1 MLHWWVWYTS
11 ITVDLPLYLCRHACC
26 TSSPPVIKR
35 GPTISYVNKDCTRQ
49 CARPL
54 VQRENSYC
62 FSSYVL
68 QSHNCNSPLMRV
80 LSVEFLISSHL
91 RCASLSAYGYRLCGD
106 RQEIHSLHTNAYSS
120 NFIFLKQSS
129 YLLNMYIIS
138 PGSSANTL

>member
-91 RCASLSAYGYRLCGD
+91 RCASLSAYGYRLCSTCISSLQDHLQIPHLPSGKMPGPD
-106 RQEIHSLHTNAYSS
+106 RTWTETAKH
-120 NFIFLKQSS
+120 
-129 YLLNMYIIS
+129 LLS
-138 PGSSANTL
+138 RPRR